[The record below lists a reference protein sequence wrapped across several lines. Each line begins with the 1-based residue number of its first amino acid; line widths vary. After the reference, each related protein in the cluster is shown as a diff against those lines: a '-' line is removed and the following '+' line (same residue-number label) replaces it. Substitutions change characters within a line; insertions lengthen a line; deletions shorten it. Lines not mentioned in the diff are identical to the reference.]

1 MSMWVNNPR
10 SSSADLILTAL
21 KVTSDRGT
29 AMGLVDHPINWEP
42 APRLVQQVVNRQD
55 VGLVSSSEQALVV
68 GLLGGLAIL
77 ALHILPVL
85 HSLGLIQPR
94 LENDPRCGLVAGG
107 QVYNVHDIHV

>member
-1 MSMWVNNPR
+1 
-10 SSSADLILTAL
+10 
-21 KVTSDRGT
+21 
-29 AMGLVDHPINWEP
+29 MGSVDHPINWEP
-42 APRLVQQVVNRQD
+42 TPRLVQQAVDRQD

-94 LENDPRCGLVAGG
+94 LENDPRCRLVTGG
-107 QVYNVHDIHV
+107 QVYNVHYTCLTTISEHVSHQIAYRRSAGGIVT